1 MSPTQASGHKAHNQS
16 PQFSGHNAFRSD
28 PLLKDIAA
36 DMPRAL
42 RDDFEVLGKFTVST
56 EAQDLARIAN
66 RAIPELKTHDGHG
79 NRIDQVDFHPSWH
92 ALMRRSVSIGLQ
104 GSVWEGRR
112 EEKGFAHQARAIRF
126 YLTAGLECGHLCP
139 LTMTNA
145 SIAAIMAS
153 PRIEKSWA
161 PQVVSRR
168 YDSSHRPAMQ
178 KSGVTIGMGMTE
190 KQGGT
195 DVRANESSAVRAGE
209 GVYRLSGHKWFL
221 SAPMSDAFVMLAQ
234 TGQSAGAPTGSRS
247 EKALSCFLV
256 PRILEDGTLNGLR
269 LQRLKDKLGNR
280 SNASSEVEFSDTYG
294 FLLGGEG
301 EGIRTILDMVTL
313 TRLDCALASA
323 GMMRA
328 SLAEAV
334 HHCRHRRVFG
344 ELLIDQPLMVRVLA
358 DLALDVAGATALSLR
373 LARAFDN
380 ARDNPAEAAI
390 ARLMTPVVKYW
401 VCKIAPSVIYEV
413 MECMGGNGY
422 VEDRAIAR
430 HYREAPVNAIWEG
443 SGNVM
448 ALDVLRVLTR
458 GRELCEVALDSIN
471 TDLGAAGPRTIDVLR
486 ACMAVAERDEGAGRL
501 LTEQLAL
508 ASAAAELTR
517 LGAGH
522 VAEAF
527 VETRLGGAWRATYGM
542 LDARFDARQIVDLL
556 YPPAS

>member
-1 MSPTQASGHKAHNQS
+1 MSPIQAFGPQAENQS
-16 PQFSGHNAFRSD
+16 PPFSGYNAYRSD
-28 PLLKDIAA
+28 PLLKDMAA

-42 RDDFEVLGKFTVST
+42 RDDFESVGKFVASA

-66 RAIPELKTHDGHG
+66 RSIPELKTHDGFG

-92 ALMRRSVSIGLQ
+92 ALMRRSVASGLQ

-126 YLTAGLECGHLCP
+126 FLTAGLECGHLCP

-153 PRIEKSWA
+153 PRIEKAWA

-195 DVRANESSAVRAGE
+195 DVRANQSAAVRAGE
-209 GVYRLSGHKWFL
+209 GVYRLSGHKWFM

-234 TGQSAGAPTGSRS
+234 TGKETGD
-247 EKALSCFLV
+247 ALSCFLV
-256 PRILEDGTLNGLR
+256 PRILEDGSLNGLR
-269 LQRLKDKLGNR
+269 FQRLKDKLGNR
-280 SNASSEVEFSDTYG
+280 SNASSEVEFDNTFG

-344 ELLIDQPLMVRVLA
+344 ELLIDQPLMSRVLA
-358 DLALDVAGATALSLR
+358 DLALDTAAATALSMR
-373 LARAFDN
+373 LARAFDK
-380 ARDNPAEAAI
+380 ARDDPAEAAI

-401 VCKIAPSVIYEV
+401 SCKIAPSVIYEV

-422 VEDRAIAR
+422 VEERAVAR

-458 GRELCEVALDSIN
+458 GRDLCEVALESIN
-471 TDLGAAGPRTIDVLR
+471 ADLGSAGPRTVDVLR
-486 ACMAVAERDEGAGRL
+486 ACMAVAERDEGAARM

-508 ASAAAELTR
+508 AAAAAELTR

-527 VETRLGGAWRATYGM
+527 VETRLGGAWRSTYGM

-556 YPPAS
+556 YPPVN